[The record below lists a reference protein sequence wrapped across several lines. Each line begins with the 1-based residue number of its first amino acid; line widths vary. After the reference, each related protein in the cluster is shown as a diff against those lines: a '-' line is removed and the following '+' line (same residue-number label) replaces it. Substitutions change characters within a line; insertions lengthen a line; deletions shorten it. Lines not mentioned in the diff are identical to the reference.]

1 MNFRIPRGAAGIAS
15 RAAKLPARGMG
26 MKAGTGGE
34 WGAEDVARSELR
46 ESDGSLMD
54 QLGT

>member
-1 MNFRIPRGAAGIAS
+1 VNFRIPRGAAGIAS